1 MTTRDRE
8 VYETMVRHFNRGS
21 TKQIVCECGKILTKK
36 IHGKHLESKSH
47 KFLMYYKNKAEKSE
61 NVSENEI
68 EQTEGKQKKD
78 KTNKGMTTW
87 EKVSIGLS

>member
-8 VYETMVRHFNRGS
+8 VYETMVKHFNRGS
-21 TKQIVCECGKILTKK
+21 TKQIVCDCGKILTEK

-47 KFLMYYKNKAEKSE
+47 KFLMYYKNRAEKSE
-61 NVSENEI
+61 NETETQ
-68 EQTEGKQKKD
+68 QTEEKQKKD
-78 KTNKGMTTW
+78 KTNKCMTTW